1 MKDKK
6 MQKKKN
12 KQDNTYVKILI
23 SIIIFI
29 IFVFLLSKSTNIV
42 EKILVS
48 YDIDSNIDYKVNLFP
63 NDYIKSE
70 YMEEGRTYISNLVS
84 NINANFSYN
93 IKSSKKFDS
102 EYKYDIY
109 AKATVNHNSTG
120 KELWT
125 ETIMLA
131 ENIDVSVVDKDTIT
145 ISNSVILPY
154 NQLNTKVKMFKDQ
167 YNIPITSY
175 VDLVLV
181 LKDSKTNKEVSTT
194 GLSMDL
200 FEDVFEV
207 KENHTGKF
215 VDRVT
220 ENSEPNKNIIIFESI
235 GAGVA
240 FIYTAYLIYTSI
252 NSSIVR
258 KSYYSKAI
266 YKILRNYGDIVA
278 ECVKPVDL
286 SNLKVIDVK
295 NFDQMLDVEE
305 ELRIPIMF
313 YETIKNEEGWF
324 VLVHNDM
331 AYRYILKDKLK
342 Y

>member
-1 MKDKK
+1 MKEKK
-6 MQKKKN
+6 DTKVKN
-12 KQDNTYVKILI
+12 KQDNIYLKII
-23 SIIIFI
+23 VSIIMFI
-29 IFVFLLSKSTNIV
+29 IFAVLLSKSTNIV
-42 EKILVS
+42 EKVLVS
-48 YDIDSNIDYKVNLFP
+48 YDTDSNIDYKVYLFP
-63 NDYIKSE
+63 NDYIKLE
-70 YMEEGRTYISNLVS
+70 YMDEGRTYISNLVS
-84 NINANFSYN
+84 NVDADFSYN

-109 AKATVNHNSTG
+109 AKAIVNHNSTG
-120 KELWT
+120 KELWS
-125 ETIMLA
+125 EQIRLV
-131 ENIDVSVVDKDTIT
+131 ENADVTVVDNDTIN
-145 ISNSVILPY
+145 ISNSVTLPY
-154 NQLNTKVKMFKDQ
+154 NQLNTKVKMFKDS

-175 VDLVLV
+175 VDLTLV
-181 LKDSKTNKEVSTT
+181 LRDSKTNSEVATT

-207 KENHTGKF
+207 KENHTGKY
-215 VDRVT
+215 VNRIT
-220 ENSEPNKNIIIFESI
+220 ENSEPNKFIVVCEAVVVGITFLYSI
-235 GAGVA
+235 
-240 FIYTAYLIYTSI
+240 YLIYI
-252 NSSIVR
+252 AVNSSVVR
-258 KSYYSKAI
+258 KSYYAKAI

-313 YETIKNEEGWF
+313 YETVKNEEGWF